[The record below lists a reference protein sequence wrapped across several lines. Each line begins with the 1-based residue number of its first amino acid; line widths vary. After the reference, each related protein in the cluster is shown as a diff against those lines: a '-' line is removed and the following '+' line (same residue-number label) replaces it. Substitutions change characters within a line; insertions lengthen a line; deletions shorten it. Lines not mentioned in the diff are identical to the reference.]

1 MFASI
6 MRGTKYFT
14 LKDRRDVVF
23 LLLIGGDDIGENKA
37 W

>member
-14 LKDRRDVVF
+14 HGDHRNVVF
-23 LLLIGGDDIGENKA
+23 LFLIGGDGKSI
-37 W
+37 

>member
-14 LKDRRDVVF
+14 IKDRRCGLF
-23 LLLIGGDDIGENKA
+23 ATEKECLHLTAGK
-37 W
+37 

>member
-14 LKDRRDVVF
+14 QRDRRCGLF
-23 LLLIGGDDIGENKA
+23 AFGGGDGY
-37 W
+37 